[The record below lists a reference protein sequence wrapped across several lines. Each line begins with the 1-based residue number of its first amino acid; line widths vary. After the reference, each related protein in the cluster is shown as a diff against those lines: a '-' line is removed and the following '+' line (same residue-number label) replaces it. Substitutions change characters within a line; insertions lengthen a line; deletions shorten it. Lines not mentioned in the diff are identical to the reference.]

1 MRKLRILLVDDS
13 QSIRSLIRSFIEE
26 EFDSEEF
33 DAEVFEAADGEAAEQ
48 VLQEQNVLLEPID
61 IVFLDWM
68 MPKLSGY
75 GLLKRIRSTGGFFK
89 QPAVVMLT
97 AETYFDQ
104 IEACMKFKVSK
115 YITKPFSN
123 SEIRVAIEE
132 IIEDLGVKRAV

>member
-1 MRKLRILLVDDS
+1 MKTLRILLVDDS
-13 QSIRSLIRSFIEE
+13 QSIRSLVRSYVE
-26 EFDSEEF
+26 EEF
-33 DAEVFEAADGEAAEQ
+33 DAEVFEATDGEEAEQ
-48 VLQEQNVLLEPID
+48 VLQEQNAMMEPID

-75 GLLKRIRSTGGFFK
+75 GLLKRIRGTGAFFR

-104 IEACMKFKVSK
+104 IEACMKFRVAK

-123 SEIRVAIEE
+123 EDIKAAIEQ
-132 IIEDLGVKRAV
+132 ILEDLEGKRAV